1 MANALQSGAV
11 AVTDSRSSKPDTDT
25 EFLTQVGAGA
35 VLRGALLKLLEV
47 RSEDPIGFLADHF
60 GNLAQSLE
68 NGDSGGAVEGDKKKQ
83 HQQQALQSS
92 EEQNQHARALW
103 HLTQAHHSQRSAFN
117 NNVAVAFSLLS
128 RGGRKRKPG
137 LKGRVYTE
145 LLRCVCRDGG
155 VAEPVSAPLIKK
167 LHCQDHEAVPF
178 DLFRHGVLTCFVF
191 ADFVRKSRSL
201 FETVSPSDGILCRA
215 VLGSLRDA
223 LETTGCSDPARYLE
237 ASAKLTPGRL
247 AQAMDRAQTLASG
260 TPSTLMGQE
269 EFIEEASALF
279 ISRVKLVS

>member
-1 MANALQSGAV
+1 MANTLQSAAG
-11 AVTDSRSSKPDTDT
+11 DSRSTKPDTDS

-68 NGDSGGAVEGDKKKQ
+68 NGDSGSAVEGDKKQ
-83 HQQQALQSS
+83 HQQALQSP
-92 EEQNQHARALW
+92 EEQNQHAGALW
-103 HLTQAHHSQRSAFN
+103 HLTQAHYSQRSAFN

-137 LKGRVYTE
+137 LKGRAYTE
-145 LLRCVCRDGG
+145 LLRRVCRDGA
-155 VAEPVSAPLIKK
+155 VAEPVSAPLIRK
-167 LHCQDHEAVPF
+167 LRCQDHEAVPF
-178 DLFRHGVLTCFVF
+178 DLFRRAVLTCFVF

-201 FETVSPSDGILCRA
+201 FETVSPSDGSLCRA

-279 ISRVKLVS
+279 VSRVKRVS

>member
-1 MANALQSGAV
+1 MANSLQPGV
-11 AVTDSRSSKPDTDT
+11 GAVTDSRSSKPDTES

-35 VLRGALLKLLEV
+35 VLRGALLQLLEV

-60 GNLAQSLE
+60 ENLAQSLE
-68 NGDSGGAVEGDKKKQ
+68 NGDLGCAVEGGNKKQ
-83 HQQQALQSS
+83 HQQALQEF
-92 EEQNQHARALW
+92 EEQKQHSRALW
-103 HLTQAHHSQRSAFN
+103 HLTQAHHSQRSAFD

-128 RGGRKRKPG
+128 RDGRKRKPG

-145 LLRCVCRDGG
+145 LLRRVCRDGG

-167 LHCQDHEAVPF
+167 LRCQDHEAVPF
-178 DLFRHGVLTCFVF
+178 DLFRHAVLACFVF

-201 FETVSPSDGILCRA
+201 FETVSQSDGSLCRA

-223 LETTGCSDPARYLE
+223 LETMGCSDPARYLE

-260 TPSTLMGQE
+260 TPSTLMSQE
-269 EFIEEASALF
+269 EFIEEASALI